1 MCSGFVRAMEEL
13 EKHKKML
20 KEKAYEMEEEDDEDD
35 SLSRSDINSE
45 HKMTDAEEED
55 SRDGR

>member
-1 MCSGFVRAMEEL
+1 MEEL

-35 SLSRSDINSE
+35 SLSRSDVNSE
-45 HKMTDAEEED
+45 HKMTDAEEEED